1 MHAPADLRLL
11 LNEPMSRHTSFHVG
25 GPADVFAVVTTPV
38 ILHEALQYAC
48 EHGLPSLVIGSGTNL
63 LVSDSGYRGM
73 VIRNAIS
80 PRLHSVRSSPAAGE
94 DLPFD
99 VLSSSCGANTLISVA
114 SGVNL
119 STLACSTA
127 ERGLSGLEW
136 AGGIPGTVGGA
147 VAGNAGAHGGC
158 ISDRLIAVEVLTW
171 EGTLNTIPASEL
183 RFSYR
188 SSPWRRQ
195 EGAGCHP
202 LTRAVFSLDQGDRAE
217 LLKELADFRVERAN
231 KQPKGWSAGSVFRN
245 PAGESA
251 GRLIELAGLKGYR
264 LGAARVSDLHANFI
278 VNTSSATASQILEL
292 ICLCRSRVR
301 DQFGVELDTEIVIIG
316 ES

>member
-11 LNEPMSRHTSFHVG
+11 FNEPMSRHTSFHAG
-25 GPADVFAVVTTPV
+25 GTADVFAVVITPSM
-38 ILHEALQYAC
+38 LHEALQYAC
-48 EHGLPSLVIGSGTNL
+48 ERRLPSLVIGSGTNL
-63 LVSDSGYRGM
+63 LVSDSGYRGV

-80 PRLHSVRSSPAAGE
+80 ARQHSMGPPLAAGE
-94 DLPFD
+94 DLPFE
-99 VLSSSCGANTLISVA
+99 VLSSCHSANTLISVA

-127 ERGLSGLEW
+127 ERALSGLEW

-147 VAGNAGAHGGC
+147 VAGNAGACGGC
-158 ISDRLIAVEVLTW
+158 ISDRLVGVEVLTG

-183 RFSYR
+183 QFSYR
-188 SSPWRRQ
+188 SSPWRKR
-195 EGAGCHP
+195 EGAGRYP
-202 LTRAVFSLDQGDRAE
+202 VTRAVFSLDQGDRTE
-217 LLKELADFRVERAN
+217 LQRKLADYQVERAK

-245 PAGESA
+245 PKGHSA

-264 LGAARVSDLHANFI
+264 VGAAMVSDIHANFI
-278 VNTSSATASQILEL
+278 VNSGRATASQILEL
-292 ICLCRSRVR
+292 ISLCRSRVR
-301 DQFGVELDTEIVIIG
+301 EQFGVELDTEIVIIG